1 MSAVAAASQRP
12 RPSREAA
19 GKLSR
24 RPGKW
29 VAKVTCLL
37 CLAIPGV
44 QAAEPLPP
52 AEAAAWLQ
60 RMADAPRRLAYEG
73 VFVFQH
79 GDSAMQ
85 SLRVA
90 NRPVAAGKDSRL
102 TAMDGLRREVRCTQD
117 GSLSLLT
124 EGGQVRAER
133 RLNSRHF
140 PDLLPANAAALANW
154 YSVRLGE
161 ARRVAGLDCQEVELT
176 PRDAFRW
183 GYLLCVEKDT
193 ALPLKAAMLNEA
205 GDTLMQ
211 YRFAEIRLG
220 APPKSLAAPLLEV
233 PAAARPV
240 DGESVGVR
248 SLPPGYTRI
257 TAVKRKL
264 PNRDDEVEHWVFSD
278 GLTHI
283 SLFLEPARQPVEP
296 VRGRSKQ
303 GMINMLTRQVGSM
316 RATVLG
322 DAPWSAVEAIA
333 MSLEARPA
341 GVPR

>member
-1 MSAVAAASQRP
+1 VSTGPGASPRSLPRHGLERRGGFLVRAA
-12 RPSREAA
+12 
-19 GKLSR
+19 
-24 RPGKW
+24 W
-29 VAKVTCLL
+29 LL
-37 CLAIPGV
+37 CLASLGA

-60 RMADAPRRLAYEG
+60 RMADASRRLAYEG

-90 NRPVAAGKDSRL
+90 NRPVASGKDSRL
-102 TAMDGLRREVRCTQD
+102 TAMDGLQREVRCTQG

-161 ARRVAGLDCQEVELT
+161 ASRVAGLDCQEVQLE
-176 PRDAFRW
+176 PRDAYRW
-183 GYLLCVEKDT
+183 GYLLCAEKNT
-193 ALPLKAAMLNEA
+193 ALPLKAVMVNEA
-205 GDTLMQ
+205 GHTLMQ

-220 APPKSLAAPLLEV
+220 APPKNVAAPLPEM

-240 DGESVGVR
+240 ATESVGVR
-248 SLPPGYTRI
+248 SLPPGFTRI

-264 PNRDDEVEHWVFSD
+264 PNRGDEVEHWVFSD

-283 SLFLEPARQPVEP
+283 SLFIEPARQPVES
-296 VRGRSKQ
+296 VRGQSKL
-303 GMINMLTRQVGSM
+303 GMINMLTRQVGPM
-316 RATVLG
+316 RTTVLG
-322 DAPWSAVEAIA
+322 DAPWPAVEAIA
-333 MSLEARPA
+333 MSLEARPSGA
-341 GVPR
+341 PR